1 MRETPILAP
10 PPELSVVVP
19 VLDEEDA
26 VAPFLH
32 ALLPVLDA
40 VAPDSEVV
48 FVDDGSG
55 DRTAE
60 RVREAGARDA
70 RIRLVEL
77 SRNFGKE
84 AALTAGL
91 EWASGRAAV
100 PMDVDGQD
108 PPELIAEFV
117 RLWREGFDVVVA
129 QRACRG
135 RDSRAKRSSAAAFY
149 RLFNRIAEHPIDPL
163 AGDYRLMDRAA
174 LDATLRLRERNRF
187 MKGLFAWVGFRT
199 AAVPYECPR
208 RAAGTS
214 KFNYW
219 KL

>member
-129 QRACRG
+129 QRVCRA
-135 RDSRAKRSSAAAFY
+135 RDSRVKRSSAAAFY

-199 AAVPYECPR
+199 AAVPYERPP
-208 RAAGTS
+208 RAAGAS
-214 KFNYW
+214 KFNY
-219 KL
+219 